1 MSCSVSDLLAVL
13 DQFEVPDQWNEIV
26 ALAGEPADVSRL
38 AASDVSS
45 SIVIENFEPTSRR
58 REERAMSR
66 KLVLGVAAAAV
77 LVVVI
82 ALVLRPSDDDKPP
95 APVEQP
101 APTTSLEQPAPTTT
115 VTPSESTANA
125 ELSPMVEA
133 YNAGRLDEYMA
144 YFARTATFY
153 GCCPWVE
160 HRAASAAFMA
170 ASDQWTLTGC
180 TRTTDANRVTCDS
193 AHRDDFHGAGGLVL
207 TEHLEFQFDTEG
219 LITSYR
225 PLDDDDTYADYHTF
239 GQAFAAWLLE
249 THPDVSRNYRSFLY
263 DIGPLSRM
271 PTAAKVPTALEYVD
285 EFVTQSGDYPVAA

>member
-1 MSCSVSDLLAVL
+1 VSRSVSDLLAVL

-26 ALAGEPADVSRL
+26 GLAGEPADASRL
-38 AASDVSS
+38 AASDASP
-45 SIVIENFEPTSRR
+45 SIVIETSEPTSRR

-101 APTTSLEQPAPTTT
+101 APTTT

-125 ELSPMVEA
+125 DLSPMVEA

-170 ASDQWTLTGC
+170 ANDQWTLTGC
-180 TRTTDANRVTCDS
+180 TRTTDANTVTCDS
-193 AHRDDFHGAGGLVL
+193 AHRDDFHGTGGLVL

-239 GQAFAAWLLE
+239 GQAFAAWLLD
-249 THPDVSRNYRSFLY
+249 THPDVSRNYGSFLY

-285 EFVTQSGDYPVAA
+285 EFVTQSGDYPVAT